1 MRVFYFLCL
10 ITFLGCDPP
19 QPPAINEQQLKQE
32 LLKANQQKSRLEL
45 DSIASYITHHG
56 WQMVTTPTGLNYQV
70 LSTKDGPPVKLGDRV
85 SIFYKVSLLDG
96 TICYDNHLTHPVQ
109 FKVGEDHVEA
119 GLHELMPLVRVGDE
133 LRVILPSHLA
143 FGFTGDG
150 DKVPGD
156 SPVLYE
162 IKVVTVQ

>member
-1 MRVFYFLCL
+1 MRIILSILLCGL
-10 ITFLGCDPP
+10 ISCDSPSVT
-19 QPPAINEQQLKQE
+19 IDENQLKKE
-32 LLKANQQKSRLEL
+32 LLKANQLKSQEES
-45 DSIASYITHHG
+45 DSISSYITHHG
-56 WQMVTTPTGLNYQV
+56 WQMIQTKTGLSYEV
-70 LSTKDGPPVKLGDRV
+70 LATKNGPFVKLGEMV
-85 SIFYKVSLLDG
+85 SIFYKVYLLDG
-96 TICYDNHLTHPVQ
+96 TLCYDNTLTHPVK

-150 DKVPGD
+150 KKIPGD